1 MIGTAT
7 DKNGNPRRGNPRR
20 GGNIAGKIAEAG
32 SFLGKVWML
41 AKPYYLKS
49 GERGL
54 ALSLVGVILAMNF
67 FLVWMSKNLNS
78 WNRDFFNALQ
88 EKDEPSFWRLLWSFT
103 SFEGFFYSFLGL
115 ALVYIVIAVYRA
127 WLTQFL
133 TIRWRRWLT
142 DVYYGD
148 WLRDRTYYRM
158 ELTHTGTDNPEQRI
172 EQDINS
178 FTTSTVS
185 IVLGLISE
193 VASLIT
199 FSIILW
205 NLSGPLTIPILGGIA
220 IPAYMFWA
228 AILYAVVGSYLTYRI
243 GRPLVRINFDLERY
257 NADFRYRMV
266 RTRENAESIAL
277 YAGEPQEKAKLR
289 SAFGRIYDTWWQY
302 MKLNK
307 RLNWLTVFYS
317 LVAGNFPIIVQAPR
331 YFSGAIPFGALTQ
344 TAGAFASVQGS
355 LSWFVDSFTSLADWK
370 AVVDRLTGFG
380 EAMEEARDQQ
390 LGSGIAVAAHD
401 GDTLEIEDVQVDLP
415 NGQVLLKD
423 IDLVIQPGSRLVLQ
437 GPSGSGK
444 TTLFRVLA
452 GLWPFGSGKIATPV
466 KAEVL
471 FVPQRP
477 YMPVGTLREAL
488 LYPRTL
494 GTGEDEAL
502 RDALATCKLE
512 HLAARLDEN
521 ANWSMKLS
529 PGEQQRL
536 AFARALMLA
545 PDWLFLDEATS
556 ALDDATEEAMYRT
569 LIERLPKAAIISIA
583 HRPSVVPFHRG
594 RLVIDKASGTVS
606 EQPLLEQ
613 NRENDP

>member
-1 MIGTAT
+1 MIGTAEPKS
-7 DKNGNPRRGNPRR
+7 DKAKRGRNV
-20 GGNIAGKIAEAG
+20 IGKIAETG
-32 SFLGKVWML
+32 TFLGKVWNL
-41 AKPYYLKS
+41 AKPYYLRS
-49 GERGL
+49 EERGL
-54 ALSLVGVILAMNF
+54 ALSLIGVILAMNF

-88 EKDEPSFWRLLWSFT
+88 EKDEPSFWRLLFSFD
-103 SFEGFFYSFLGL
+103 SFEAFFFSFLGL

-178 FTTSTVS
+178 FTSSTVS

-193 VASLIT
+193 IASLVT
-199 FSIILW
+199 FSVILW
-205 NLSGPLTIPILGGIA
+205 GLSGPLLIPIMGGIT

-243 GRPLVRINFDLERY
+243 GRPLVRINFQLERF

-277 YAGEPQEKAKLR
+277 YGGEPQERAKLR
-289 SAFGRIYDTWWQY
+289 GAFGRIYDTWWEY

-380 EAMEEARDQQ
+380 EAMEEARGQQ
-390 LGSGIAVAAHD
+390 LNSGLDIQAHD
-401 GDTLEIEDVQVDLP
+401 GADLEIAGVQVDLP
-415 NGQVLLKD
+415 NGQPLLKD
-423 IDLVIQPGSRLVLQ
+423 IDLVIRPGSRLVLQ

-452 GLWPFGSGKIATPV
+452 GLWPFGKGKIRTPA
-466 KAEVL
+466 AEVL

-477 YMPVGTLREAL
+477 YMPVGSLREAL
-488 LYPRTL
+488 LYPRTTEQ
-494 GTGEDEAL
+494 GADEAL

-521 ANWSMKLS
+521 ANWAMSLS

-536 AFARALMLA
+536 AFARALLLK

-556 ALDDATEEAMYRT
+556 ALDDATEEEMYRT
-569 LIERLPKAAIISIA
+569 LIERLPNAAIVSIA
-583 HRPSVVPFHRG
+583 HRPSVIPFHQG
-594 RLVIDKASGTVS
+594 RLVIDKATGTVS
-606 EQPLLEQ
+606 TQPID
-613 NRENDP
+613 RSGGKAT